1 MNMNAVTAVSMQVK
15 SNTAVNLAGAKA
27 AVSSEIKRLEKT
39 HKNTHGGYQ
48 FTSVDDFKD
57 SVRPIMAKHGISL
70 HVSEDTFALSTIKTG
85 KEGKET
91 NLAIIRFKFVL
102 EHSSGEQSEPSFF
115 TVALPYTGA
124 QTSGAAQSYAIK
136 EGVYKGLFQ
145 ASSGDIAEE
154 ADFQEQ
160 SQLVATER
168 LSKAEAKPLYEGLQ
182 REMRAEVQDSRDH
195 NKLYEWWSA
204 NRDQI
209 KILPLDWEAMLK
221 KEYADEYKAL
231 KANEEL
237 DRGNK

>member
-1 MNMNAVTAVSMQVK
+1 MTVVSMQANK
-15 SNTAVNLAGAKA
+15 TEATNLAGAKA

-57 SVRPIMAKHGISL
+57 SVRPLMAKHGLSL
-70 HVSEDTFALSTIKTG
+70 HVSEDSFALSTVKTG

-91 NLAIIRFKFVL
+91 NLAVIRFKFVL
-102 EHSSGEQSEPSFF
+102 EHVSGERSESSFF

-160 SQLVATER
+160 GQLVATER

-182 REMRAEVQDSRDH
+182 REMRAEVQESRDH
-195 NKLYEWWSA
+195 NKLYEWWAS

-209 KILPLDWEAMLK
+209 RILPLDWEAMLK
-221 KEYADEYKAL
+221 KEYADEYKTL
-231 KANEEL
+231 KASAEL
-237 DRGNK
+237 DQGRE

>member
-1 MNMNAVTAVSMQVK
+1 MNEMSKIDAG
-15 SNTAVNLAGAKA
+15 NLAKAKA
-27 AVSSEIKRLEKT
+27 AVSGEIKRLEKT

-70 HVSEDTFALSTIKTG
+70 HVSEDSFALSTIKTG
-85 KEGKET
+85 KDGKET
-91 NLAIIRFKFVL
+91 NLATIRFKFVL
-102 EHSSGEQSEPSFF
+102 EHVSGEHSEPSFF

-221 KEYADEYKAL
+221 KDYADEYKTL
-231 KANEEL
+231 KASAEL
-237 DRGNK
+237 DRSHE